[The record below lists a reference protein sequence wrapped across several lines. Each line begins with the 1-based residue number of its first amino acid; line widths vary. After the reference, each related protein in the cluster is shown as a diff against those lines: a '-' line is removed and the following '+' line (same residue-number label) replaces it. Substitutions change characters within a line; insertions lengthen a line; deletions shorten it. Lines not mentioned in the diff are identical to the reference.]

1 MPSNNT
7 SSHVKC
13 ILDDF
18 GSIALAETTDAS
30 FLQCFCK
37 VSQLKILLFHT
48 TESYTSHI
56 SFIRSNNSTD
66 LLTSLQYL
74 LKIK

>member
-7 SSHVKC
+7 SIHVKC

-18 GSIALAETTDAS
+18 GSIPLAETKDTS
-30 FLQCFCK
+30 FLQCFRK

-56 SFIRSNNSTD
+56 SFIRNNKSTD